1 MRGRGR
7 AGNGTAGALPSL
19 ATAWWDAHTT
29 ALAGTGFLR
38 IARRLPA
45 TMAGAVAVAWRANR
59 WDTALAL
66 ALSLAGGIVTAYGLL
81 ATRDVLVVLFAGG
94 PTPERIRAALPALAA
109 VAAAAATRSGLSIGA
124 GWAQARLM
132 PRVLTLV
139 ERRLFELTTRVELA
153 AFDDPGFSD
162 EMKRARNRGG
172 MALQS
177 VVRGTLDLAAGLAGL
192 AGTAAALLVVHPLLL
207 AALVLAGLPGA
218 WAAVRVARLSY
229 ASERNRTSRRRR
241 MWMLGELMAER
252 LTAAEVRAFT
262 MRGFLLGEYDRMVD
276 AETAAELEVVSGQ
289 TRVRVAGGVLS
300 GAATAGLYVLLGL
313 LLAGGA
319 LPLAAAATAVLALQ
333 AARQALSLALT
344 NVNKI
349 YEEGLY
355 YGDVTE
361 FCDRC
366 VSWLPPGS
374 GLTAGVPAP
383 EVIEVERATLSYG
396 HTGRAALEGVSLSMR
411 RGQTIA
417 LVGENGSGKTSLA
430 TLLAGLRVPTS
441 GAVTWNGVAPESVER
456 EELWQHVALVS
467 QEYWRWPFTAARN
480 ITLGSGRT
488 AGDPVMMRA
497 AAVKAGAH
505 EVIESLPDGYETLL
519 SRVFAGGHDL
529 SGGQWQRLTC
539 ARAFYRDAPLL
550 ICDEPSAAL
559 DPKAEH
565 ALFAGLRDGAE
576 RRITVLITHR
586 LANVRHAD
594 RIYVLHEGRVVEQG
608 THRELLDLGG
618 RYAELFTL
626 QADGYFETS
635 LDFETS
641 TEGERIA

>member
-1 MRGRGR
+1 MGEAGRRRGRESD
-7 AGNGTAGALPSL
+7 AGLPSL
-19 ATAWWDAHTT
+19 ATAWWDAHTD
-29 ALAGTGFLR
+29 ALARTGFLR
-38 IARRLPA
+38 VAARLPA
-45 TMAGAVAVAWRANR
+45 TMAGAVAVAWRADR
-59 WDTALAL
+59 ADTVIALV
-66 ALSLAGGIVTAYGLL
+66 LSLLGGVATSYGLL
-81 ATRDVLVVLFAGG
+81 ATRDVLVALFAAG
-94 PTPERIRAALPALAA
+94 PTLDRVQAALPALAA
-109 VAAAAATRSGLSIGA
+109 VAVAVAVRSALAIGA

-139 ERRLFELTTRVELA
+139 ERQLFELTTRVELA
-153 AFDDPGFSD
+153 AFDDPGFTD

-172 MALQS
+172 LALQA
-177 VVRGTLDLAAGLAGL
+177 VVRGTLDLAVGLAGL
-192 AGTAAALLVVHPLLL
+192 AGTAVALLVVHPLLL
-207 AALVLAGLPGA
+207 AALFLASLPGA

-229 ASERNRTSRRRR
+229 VSERNRTSRRRR

-252 LTAAEVRAFT
+252 LTAAEVRVFT
-262 MRGFLLGEYDRMVD
+262 MRGFLLGEYDRMAA
-276 AETAAELEVVSGQ
+276 AETEAELEVVAGQ
-289 TRVRVAGGVLS
+289 TRVRMLGGLLS
-300 GAATAGLYVLLGL
+300 GCATAGLYIVLGL
-313 LLAGGA
+313 LLAGGV

-333 AARQALSLALT
+333 AARMSLSLALT

-355 YGDVTE
+355 FGDYTE
-361 FCDRC
+361 FAHRCADR
-366 VSWLPPGS
+366 LPPPAE
-374 GLTAGVPAP
+374 TAGVPAP
-383 EVIEVERATLSYG
+383 RAIDVKLAGLSYG
-396 HTGRAALEGVSLSMR
+396 DDGPAALDGVSLTAR

-441 GAVTWNGVAPESVER
+441 GAVTWDGLPLHRAER
-456 EELWQHVALVS
+456 ADVWRHVALVS

-480 ITLGSGRT
+480 ITLGT
-488 AGDPVMMRA
+488 AEEDPARMRA

-505 EVIESLPDGYETLL
+505 QMIENLPDGYDTLL
-519 SRVFAGGHDL
+519 SRVFAGGQDL

-565 ALFAGLRDGAE
+565 ALFASLRAGAE

-594 RIYVLHEGRVVEQG
+594 RIYVLHRGRIAEEG
-608 THRELLDLGG
+608 THGQLMALGG

-626 QADGYFETS
+626 QADGYLE
-635 LDFETS
+635 
-641 TEGERIA
+641 ERIA